1 MDDYS
6 RYIIS
11 WELCKN
17 MKSDDVERCI
27 DDALRKTNLKT
38 QWRPKLLSD
47 NGSCYVSTELAK
59 YLDRAGI
66 YHVRGR
72 VRHPQTQGKI
82 ERYHRSMKNVIK
94 LDNYYSPEELEK
106 SLAEFIEYY
115 NNKRYHESLDNLTPA
130 DVFFCR
136 DYQILNQRKEIKYR
150 TIRQRRINYLNRKL
164 KISQEN
170 NKEIA

>member
-1 MDDYS
+1 
-6 RYIIS
+6 
-11 WELCKN
+11 

-27 DDALRKTNLKT
+27 NDALEISNLKKT
-38 QWRPKLLSD
+38 ERPKLLSD

-94 LDNYYSPEELEK
+94 LDNNYSPEELEK

-130 DVFFCR
+130 DVFFGR
-136 DYQILNQRKEIKYR
+136 DYQIRNQIKQTKYR
-150 TIRQRRINYLNRKL
+150 TMKQRSINYLNRKL
-164 KISQEN
+164 KISQKN
-170 NKEIA
+170 KKEIA